1 MSTMQRRPSSFVYV
15 AAKSAGGRSFG
26 VRQARDRRQLNDQ
39 LRRERLVPL
48 KAWELPEWAA
58 VSAGSKLKLK
68 DQAELNTQL
77 AQLLS
82 RGVPLVEALEV
93 VASAISPAHRPIVQ
107 RMRDLVSGGT
117 SFADACAA
125 MGAFD
130 KITIA
135 VYRAAERTGD
145 LAGAA
150 KQLAMTM
157 RRQLAISGKAVTLMI
172 YPAIV
177 LSISIVM
184 SILMIT
190 FIVPRIGT
198 AMKGTGKPLPLVT
211 ELMMNT
217 GLWMQANWI
226 WVLLGVLIVFTGMVF
241 IRKAIFDLV
250 GRFSRTMPVMRD
262 LVLAQE
268 SARFFTVMAAM
279 TRCGIPLSDALGTAT
294 GAISHPELRRQLQSL
309 QARLIE
315 GGVLRTLI
323 DSVTMLPV
331 PTRRLL
337 IAAERAGDL
346 VPALDTLAGDMADE
360 VDRKSSRLL
369 AALEPALIVFMF
381 LIIGSILLSIML
393 PLIKLTTSGI

>member
-1 MSTMQRRPSSFVYV
+1 MSTVHRPQSSYV
-15 AAKSAGGRSFG
+15 FIAAKSAGGRSFG

-39 LRRERLVPL
+39 LRRERMVPL
-48 KAWELPEWAA
+48 KTWELPEWAA
-58 VSAGSKLKLK
+58 VSSGSKLKLK

-93 VASAISPAHRPIVQ
+93 VASAISSAHRPIVQ
-107 RMRDLVSGGT
+107 RMREMVSGGS
-117 SFADACAA
+117 SFADSCASL
-125 MGAFD
+125 GAFD
-130 KITIA
+130 KVTIA

-157 RRQLAISGKAVTLMI
+157 RRQLAISSKAVTLMI

-177 LSISIVM
+177 LSISVVM
-184 SILMIT
+184 GLLMIT
-190 FIVPRIGT
+190 FIVPKIGQALKT
-198 AMKGTGKPLPLVT
+198 SGKPLPWITQVMVDL
-211 ELMMNT
+211 
-217 GLWMQANWI
+217 GFWMQENWI
-226 WVLLGVLIVFTGMVF
+226 FALLGIFVMITACVMARQVLGRAFAKASRSVPIV
-241 IRKAIFDLV
+241 K
-250 GRFSRTMPVMRD
+250 D
-262 LVLAQE
+262 LVLATE

-294 GAISHPELRRQLQSL
+294 GSLSHPELRRQLQHL
-309 QARLIE
+309 QTRLIE
-315 GGVLRTLI
+315 GGVLRSLI

-346 VPALDTLAGDMADE
+346 VPALETLAGDMADE
-360 VDRKSSRLL
+360 VERKSSRLL
-369 AALEPALIVFMF
+369 AALEPVLIVIMF
-381 LIIGSILLSIML
+381 LIIGGILLTIML
-393 PLIKLTTSGI
+393 PLIKLTTQGI

>member
-1 MSTMQRRPSSFVYV
+1 MSTVQRRSSSFVFL

-48 KAWELPEWAA
+48 RVMELPEWAA
-58 VSAGSKLKLK
+58 VSAGSRLKLK

-82 RGVPLVEALEV
+82 RGVPLVEALDV
-93 VASAISPAHRPIVQ
+93 VASAVGSAHRPIIL
-107 RMRDLVSGGT
+107 RMREMVSGGS
-117 SFADACAA
+117 SFADACASL
-125 MGAFD
+125 GAFD
-130 KITIA
+130 KVTIA

-177 LSISIVM
+177 LSISILM
-184 SILMIT
+184 ASLMIT
-190 FIVPRIGT
+190 FIVPKIGT
-198 AMKGTGKPLPLVT
+198 ALKASGKPLPMIT
-211 ELMMNT
+211 QLMVDL
-217 GLWMQANWI
+217 GLWAQDNWMF
-226 WVLLGVLIVFTGMVF
+226 VLLGLLVVVTLAVLARDV
-241 IRKAIFDLV
+241 L
-250 GRFSRTMPVMRD
+250 GRFLARLSRSTPIVKD

-268 SARFFTVMAAM
+268 STRFFTVMAAM

-294 GAISHPELRRQLQSL
+294 GSLSHPELRRQLQGL

-323 DSVTMLPV
+323 DGVTMLPV

-360 VDRKSSRLL
+360 VERRSSRLL
-369 AALEPALIVFMF
+369 AALEPMLIVFMF
-381 LIIGSILLSIML
+381 LIIGGILLTIML
-393 PLIKLTTSGI
+393 PLIKMTTTGI

>member
-1 MSTMQRRPSSFVYV
+1 M
-15 AAKSAGGRSFG
+15 
-26 VRQARDRRQLNDQ
+26 NDQ

-58 VSAGSKLKLK
+58 VSTGSRLKLK

-82 RGVPLVEALEV
+82 RGVPLVEALDV
-93 VASAISPAHRPIVQ
+93 VASAIGPVHRPIVQ
-107 RMRDLVSGGT
+107 RMRELVSGGS
-117 SFADACAA
+117 SFADACVA
-125 MGAFD
+125 MNAFD
-130 KITIA
+130 KVTIA

-150 KQLAMTM
+150 KQLSATM
-157 RRQLAISGKAVTLMI
+157 RRDLAMSGKAVTLMI

-177 LSISIVM
+177 LSISVVM
-184 SILMIT
+184 AMFMVT
-190 FIVPRIGT
+190 FIVPKIGKSL
-198 AMKGTGKPLPLVT
+198 KGTGKELPWITRTMVGAG
-211 ELMMNT
+211 E
-217 GLWMQANWI
+217 WMQGNI
-226 WVLLGVLIVFTGMVF
+226 LLVLLGVLVAITAAVFARKMLASLLGRISRRVPIV
-241 IRKAIFDLV
+241 K
-250 GRFSRTMPVMRD
+250 D
-262 LVLAQE
+262 LVLSQE

-294 GAISHPELRRQLQSL
+294 GALSHPDLRRQLQTL

-323 DSVTMLPV
+323 DSVTTLPV

-346 VPALDTLAGDMADE
+346 VPALETLAGDMADE
-360 VDRKSSRLL
+360 VERKSTRLL
-369 AALEPALIVFMF
+369 AALEPALIVVMF
-381 LIIGSILLSIML
+381 LIIGSVLLSIML

>member
-217 GLWMQANWI
+217 GLWMQSNWI

>member
-1 MSTMQRRPSSFVYV
+1 MSTIQRRPSSFVYV

-82 RGVPLVEALEV
+82 RGVPLVEALDV

-117 SFADACAA
+117 SFADACSA

-184 SILMIT
+184 SLLMIT

-211 ELMMNT
+211 EVMMQT
-217 GLWMQANWI
+217 GLWMQGNWI
-226 WVLLGVLIVFTGMVF
+226 WVLLGVLVVFTGMVF
-241 IRKAIFDLV
+241 ARKVLFDLV
-250 GRFSRTMPVMRD
+250 GKFSRTMPVMRD

-315 GGVLRTLI
+315 GGVLRSLI
-323 DSVTMLPV
+323 DGVTMLPV

-360 VDRKSSRLL
+360 VERKSSRLL
-369 AALEPALIVFMF
+369 AALEPALFVFMF

>member
-1 MSTMQRRPSSFVYV
+1 M
-15 AAKSAGGRSFG
+15 
-26 VRQARDRRQLNDQ
+26 
-39 LRRERLVPL
+39 PL
-48 KAWELPEWAA
+48 KTWELPEWAA
-58 VSAGSKLKLK
+58 VSSGSRLKLK

-82 RGVPLVEALEV
+82 RGVPLVEALDV

-107 RMRDLVSGGT
+107 RMRELVSGGS
-117 SFADACAA
+117 SFADACAS
-125 MGAFD
+125 MNAFD
-130 KITIA
+130 KVTIA

-184 SILMIT
+184 ATLMIT
-190 FIVPRIGT
+190 FIVPKIGQ
-198 AMKGTGKPLPLVT
+198 ALKGTGKPLPAITQFMMDLGLFLQENWMAAVLAVLVVVT
-211 ELMMNT
+211 
-217 GLWMQANWI
+217 
-226 WVLLGVLIVFTGMVF
+226 LGVLG
-241 IRKAIFDLV
+241 RGAI
-250 GRFSRTMPVMRD
+250 GRFFARASRSMPIVKD

-294 GAISHPELRRQLQSL
+294 GSLSHPELRRQLQSL

-323 DSVTMLPV
+323 DGVTSLPV

-360 VDRKSSRLL
+360 VERKSSRLL

-381 LIIGSILLSIML
+381 LIIGGILLSIML
-393 PLIKLTTSGI
+393 PLIKMTTSGI